1 MLAGDDDGSTDPYF
15 KFSFQSKTEFSST
28 KPSTLNPIYL
38 ERIIIDGVI
47 GANNNILPMFVTAY
61 NKNPLR
67 DQTIG
72 ICYIDLENGLK
83 KGHFTRNQQRNDK
96 PKWFDLVIEDVKL
109 GRFLAGITIID
120 KKNRLQPVKEIVF
133 QPEELTTYQIS
144 LSILGLRNL
153 TNGGLIAIRKPY
165 VEFDFDS
172 LYAYGTK

>member
-1 MLAGDDDGSTDPYF
+1 
-15 KFSFQSKTEFSST
+15 
-28 KPSTLNPIYL
+28 
-38 ERIIIDGVI
+38 
-47 GANNNILPMFVTAY
+47 MFVTAY

-83 KGHFTRNQQRNDK
+83 KGHFTRNQQRNNK

-120 KKNRLQPVKEIVF
+120 KKNRLKPEKDLVF
-133 QPEELTTYQIS
+133 QPEELTTYTIS

-153 TNGGLIAIRKPY
+153 NNGGLVAIRKPY

-172 LYAYGTK
+172 LYAHGTK